1 MYSFDALKTC
11 HPDIT
16 VKRCLEIFEKFK
28 FEENGIVKYEFRND
42 EEFGVWA
49 ASLFSAQEKLY
60 DYFPESFPYLK
71 DAKTFWF
78 KKVSGKGISKTQCIA
93 SLFMEFFERLSIE
106 FKIYEIT
113 PDRIVKTYSEY
124 LDEIEKNS
132 NGLLKYI
139 KPVLAGKKAE
149 EESSF
154 IKVKD
159 IKSGE
164 EVLFPI
170 RLLFLSS
177 NGYSAGNEEKEA
189 IVHSIF
195 ELVERYTQTLFVI
208 KALGASREDISYKSS
223 RLLYS
228 FDANLS
234 NDADRLDPFIVSIE
248 SIIKLFPDLESI
260 INNISQNFTK
270 FEIVDVSV
278 DINGVKFYSYIVRQ
292 ENSDYNFKLFAS
304 SGCHFD
310 QRIAIVR
317 ALTEASQGFVPYE
330 KLNQSWNG
338 FLFTR
343 KFIDKVFYSDLPT
356 RDLIKDGRRFETMD
370 DIYEECVKPFE
381 SVLVFDCANDQ
392 FQIPVYSI
400 YIPELYTKSFLWSNI
415 FSTTSV
421 GDPSLISALGENNI
435 QKMYNFLTEKSI
447 SGLEFLYFLENYNQ
461 LEEDIRQKVY
471 YLYLG
476 LINDEKLSKHA
487 LSQIKIEEDKEEIDR
502 ILNITNTTEIS
513 VIRSFDELDGDSLL
527 SFKKLLDK
535 ENKSKEETRS
545 VIEIFCKIGML
556 DYADL
561 IAKERNIDIADMKE
575 SFIAAY
581 QELADYAEYNNM
593 WKRYSSIMNT
603 LYNATGKEDYLSES
617 TAALELFE
625 KIRNKQ
631 NKLLRWEGSE
641 PLFFGLK
648 KGADFNGFILSEIF
662 KTGEYSYD
670 LIFSSEKERMKFSVS
685 TVKRNDFKESTEN
698 GYYLDYAT
706 GFFAS
711 NKKKLAKA
719 FVELVENVQ

>member
-1 MYSFDALKTC
+1 
-11 HPDIT
+11 
-16 VKRCLEIFEKFK
+16 
-28 FEENGIVKYEFRND
+28 
-42 EEFGVWA
+42 
-49 ASLFSAQEKLY
+49 
-60 DYFPESFPYLK
+60 
-71 DAKTFWF
+71 
-78 KKVSGKGISKTQCIA
+78 
-93 SLFMEFFERLSIE
+93 
-106 FKIYEIT
+106 
-113 PDRIVKTYSEY
+113 
-124 LDEIEKNS
+124 
-132 NGLLKYI
+132 
-139 KPVLAGKKAE
+139 
-149 EESSF
+149 
-154 IKVKD
+154 
-159 IKSGE
+159 
-164 EVLFPI
+164 
-170 RLLFLSS
+170 
-177 NGYSAGNEEKEA
+177 
-189 IVHSIF
+189 
-195 ELVERYTQTLFVI
+195 
-208 KALGASREDISYKSS
+208 
-223 RLLYS
+223 
-228 FDANLS
+228 
-234 NDADRLDPFIVSIE
+234 
-248 SIIKLFPDLESI
+248 
-260 INNISQNFTK
+260 
-270 FEIVDVSV
+270 
-278 DINGVKFYSYIVRQ
+278 
-292 ENSDYNFKLFAS
+292 
-304 SGCHFD
+304 
-310 QRIAIVR
+310 
-317 ALTEASQGFVPYE
+317 
-330 KLNQSWNG
+330 
-338 FLFTR
+338 
-343 KFIDKVFYSDLPT
+343 
-356 RDLIKDGRRFETMD
+356 
-370 DIYEECVKPFE
+370 
-381 SVLVFDCANDQ
+381 
-392 FQIPVYSI
+392 
-400 YIPELYTKSFLWSNI
+400 
-415 FSTTSV
+415 
-421 GDPSLISALGENNI
+421 
-435 QKMYNFLTEKSI
+435 MYNFLTEKSI

-476 LINDEKLSKHA
+476 LINDEKLSKYA

-561 IAKERNIDIADMKE
+561 IAEERNIDIADMKE

-631 NKLLRWEGSE
+631 NKLLRWEGSD

-706 GFFAS
+706 GLFAS